1 MRPHGFGVR
10 ARGVSGCH
18 DRARLGSQ
26 RRALLV
32 LRWTGCYR
40 LRGQAEAMAVLFE
53 PVFQETD
60 GSQEVMALQHHQ
72 VDVVRVPAAAEA
84 VCQVVF
90 WIDRRLQSE
99 ALRTYFARDQ
109 SWVGG

>member
-1 MRPHGFGVR
+1 MTV
-10 ARGVSGCH
+10 
-18 DRARLGSQ
+18 
-26 RRALLV
+26 LV
-32 LRWTGCYR
+32 
-40 LRGQAEAMAVLFE
+40 Q
-53 PVFQETD
+53 PDFQETD

-99 ALRTYFARDQ
+99 ALR
-109 SWVGG
+109 S

>member
-1 MRPHGFGVR
+1 
-10 ARGVSGCH
+10 
-18 DRARLGSQ
+18 
-26 RRALLV
+26 
-32 LRWTGCYR
+32 
-40 LRGQAEAMAVLFE
+40 MAVLFE

-72 VDVVRVPAAAEA
+72 VDVVRVLAVAEA

-99 ALRTYFARDQ
+99 ALR
-109 SWVGG
+109 S

>member
-1 MRPHGFGVR
+1 
-10 ARGVSGCH
+10 
-18 DRARLGSQ
+18 
-26 RRALLV
+26 
-32 LRWTGCYR
+32 
-40 LRGQAEAMAVLFE
+40 
-53 PVFQETD
+53 
-60 GSQEVMALQHHQ
+60 
-72 VDVVRVPAAAEA
+72 

>member
-1 MRPHGFGVR
+1 MFR
-10 ARGVSGCH
+10 AFE
-18 DRARLGSQ
+18 SQ
-26 RRALLV
+26 RSDLCV
-32 LRWTGCYR
+32 LRWAGC
-40 LRGQAEAMAVLFE
+40 GQPEVMTVLVQ
-53 PVFQETD
+53 PDFQETD